1 MFKMDIFYKLSMII
15 MCGYKHSFY
24 NVVDWDFTEWLLV
37 FFNSLVYW
45 RLLNMDTVPDRLGS
59 TLGPSWVI
67 FSSLLRVCTRSMLT
81 NHDIWYSFC
90 ISV

>member
-1 MFKMDIFYKLSMII
+1 MITYVWLQRFILQCRGLRFYTMAA
-15 MCGYKHSFY
+15 C
-24 NVVDWDFTEWLLV
+24 

-67 FSSLLRVCTRSMLT
+67 FPTLLRVCTRSTLT
-81 NHDIWYSFC
+81 NLDIWYSFC
-90 ISV
+90 ISI

>member
-1 MFKMDIFYKLSMII
+1 MFKIDGYILDYYVWLQTFILQCRGLGFYR
-15 MCGYKHSFY
+15 
-24 NVVDWDFTEWLLV
+24 TAAV

-45 RLLNMDTVPDRLGS
+45 RLLKMDTVPDRLGS

-81 NHDIWYSFC
+81 NLDIWYSFC

>member
-1 MFKMDIFYKLSMII
+1 MFKMDIFYILSMIF

-45 RLLNMDTVPDRLGS
+45 RLLNMDTVPDRL
-59 TLGPSWVI
+59 
-67 FSSLLRVCTRSMLT
+67 
-81 NHDIWYSFC
+81 
-90 ISV
+90 